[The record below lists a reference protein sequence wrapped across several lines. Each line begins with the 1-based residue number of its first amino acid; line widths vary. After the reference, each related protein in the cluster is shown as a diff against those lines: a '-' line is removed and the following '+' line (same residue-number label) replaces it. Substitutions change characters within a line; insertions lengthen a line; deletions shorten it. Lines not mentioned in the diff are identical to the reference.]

1 MRKMDETKQFLDLAF
16 GKKPEDL
23 YILVWSLRG
32 KRSGWFTDLEMAA
45 KYIRKNNEDVYI
57 GVSLSKENRGEYL
70 RYEAKDTAGIVGL
83 WLDID
88 VYDPVAHK
96 KENLPKNHKEA
107 LQLLTPMPV
116 QPTVVIDSGHGIQ
129 AWWLFDKPFIYHND
143 QEREI
148 AALVE
153 QKWNYIIQEEAKKV
167 GWSVDSVHDLAR
179 VMRAPGSINAK
190 DRNNKKVVKIL
201 LSSDDRRTFADYNDI
216 VKNVHVEI
224 VKPIGTQTPEIGEL
238 VLNPE
243 AEPPLTKLFEL
254 MKSKAFKASF
264 EHKRNDMIDQS
275 ASSYDMS
282 LTDFAVKAGWSD
294 QEIVDLLIYH
304 RRERG
309 EDLKLRQD
317 YYARTIFKAR
327 IAAQK
332 AEALN
337 NVEYELS
344 LIKSEEEKRKKGLK
358 IISEAIGVQIDR
370 VIRYNS
376 EPPSYRLVTNRGAVM
391 VPKID
396 DLIQQTRFRGLI
408 ASTCKAYIPKMKAEK
423 WDVVANCLVEAQED
437 YELGDDVKEAG
448 MVENWIVSYLDFKP
462 PAEELSDSIFA
473 ERRPFKKE
481 GECYIF
487 LDDLIKWIKIGSSEL
502 ITPQRLTP
510 LLGVCGCKPIVMNL
524 EIRGKRTT
532 RRLWSIPHSLL
543 GE

>member
-1 MRKMDETKQFLDLAF
+1 
-16 GKKPEDL
+16 
-23 YILVWSLRG
+23 
-32 KRSGWFTDLEMAA
+32 
-45 KYIRKNNEDVYI
+45 
-57 GVSLSKENRGEYL
+57 
-70 RYEAKDTAGIVGL
+70 
-83 WLDID
+83 
-88 VYDPVAHK
+88 
-96 KENLPKNHKEA
+96 
-107 LQLLTPMPV
+107 MPV

-317 YYARTIFKAR
+317 YYARTISAKLPLKSR
-327 IAAQK
+327 GV
-332 AEALN
+332 N
-337 NVEYELS
+337 NVE
-344 LIKSEEEKRKKGLK
+344 
-358 IISEAIGVQIDR
+358 
-370 VIRYNS
+370 
-376 EPPSYRLVTNRGAVM
+376 
-391 VPKID
+391 
-396 DLIQQTRFRGLI
+396 
-408 ASTCKAYIPKMKAEK
+408 
-423 WDVVANCLVEAQED
+423 
-437 YELGDDVKEAG
+437 
-448 MVENWIVSYLDFKP
+448 
-462 PAEELSDSIFA
+462 
-473 ERRPFKKE
+473 
-481 GECYIF
+481 
-487 LDDLIKWIKIGSSEL
+487 
-502 ITPQRLTP
+502 
-510 LLGVCGCKPIVMNL
+510 
-524 EIRGKRTT
+524 
-532 RRLWSIPHSLL
+532 
-543 GE
+543 